1 MNARLKLAA
10 AAAVLALAAPA
21 AAFAD
26 DRKPEGEELAAIT
39 EALNAQGY
47 SSWDE
52 IEWSHGKWDVNDAEY
67 SDGKDY
73 DLLLDPDTLQVVEK
87 E

>member
-10 AAAVLALAAPA
+10 AAAILAFAAPA
-21 AAFAD
+21 AASAD
-26 DRKPEGEELAAIT
+26 DRKPEGAELAAIT
-39 EALNAQGY
+39 EALQAQGY
-47 SSWDE
+47 TSWDE
-52 IEWSHGKWDVNDAEY
+52 IEWSHGHWDVDDAEY

-73 DLLLDPDTLQVVEK
+73 DLLLDPNTLQVVNK

>member
-10 AAAVLALAAPA
+10 AAAMLAFAVPA
-21 AAFAD
+21 AAYAD
-26 DRKPEGEELAAIT
+26 DRKPEGAELAAIT

-52 IEWSHGKWDVNDAEY
+52 IEWSHDMWDVNDAEY

-73 DLLLDPDTLQVVEK
+73 DLTLDPNTLQVVTK